1 MSKEKKKKKAAKKT
15 YKRILEIQQ
24 AAHKK
29 NQNRIKWGIR
39 CVVLIPIIFLILM
52 FTMESSKYVFLVLWV
67 ASLFVISTYLIYV
80 EYADY
85 KVQETMVELGFK
97 EEEDFDGLVPENV
110 VEARIN
116 ELGELLEQNG
126 MKFPDKKKKDKKKSK
141 KKKKGEG

>member
-116 ELGELLEQNG
+116 ELGELLEQSG
-126 MKFPDKKKKDKKKSK
+126 MKSPDKEKKGKKKSK
-141 KKKKGEG
+141 KKKKGED